1 MAKTIQ
7 EAGGMVNGGALPTS
21 QEILNNSNI
30 ATPTVQAGNKLAGD
44 LMGIMGEGAKV
55 VQADNTASVKA
66 AQRVASDSL
75 TSMSKDL
82 AKIKEETQ
90 PNAVSMRNAQK
101 ANEAVY
107 QFYGRKTFDNEDAQ
121 SSFDKNYHDTA
132 SVSIADMNSSL
143 EVGALKL
150 DADAQVIAV
159 TDAIQSQVDLNVKQ
173 TSDMY
178 NGYVET
184 ITAGGY
190 YTKLQAENLISGI
203 YIQSLQGDY
212 ETLKNLPIYKEDG
225 SIDMAIASK
234 VYNARFGNQSEMSMD
249 KGKEEEGYSV
259 KAVGDTNVEIVNAQQ
274 NAFNA
279 LLKSFTKNTSNIKI
293 DTTQVPATTGSTTIR
308 TNTQRI
314 INENNKAI
322 QSNNSGGATYSK
334 SSQFTANK
342 AIASEKTK
350 GDIVEEVE
358 MSVQG
363 VIDGDVNYE
372 DVSKD
377 HTRQT
382 NYVNPTTDKL
392 SNGTVTVSKST
403 VDSVYKGH
411 VTQLEK
417 TVQNS
422 QNIDEIDKSVYDIT
436 KLEVNTNHKIK
447 SPYIVA
453 TYKDVSDGVIKDAS
467 NMFEMMKSVTVANIY
482 GNTITD
488 NTMTL
493 GWLRQKDENGQ
504 SKMVQVLQAKYYELQ
519 KTYTD
524 SEGRIDPNKE
534 KEAMIKYNFLIH
546 TLSRQFENNVT
557 KGDGA
562 RQVRSAMQ
570 ELRSDKDMINYGF
583 GTESTTSTTANTII
597 AGAVG
602 AEVPI
607 DDIKS
612 YTQNILDN
620 QTTEISSSVD
630 WIFAGDSIV
639 ILTPD
644 GGATPKNIVNKIE
657 IDISN
662 GLKDLNF
669 SDVDIGED
677 TNVEISSD
685 RIDGQLGTV
694 VIVRHKQTNAIIYS
708 KVYTGSTLSNG
719 VSNEDEA
726 KLEATRAEQKTIR
739 DERNKDFDFLK
750 PDAYIEAQKK
760 LRASKDK

>member
-7 EAGGMVNGGALPTS
+7 EAGGQTNGGALPTS
-21 QEILNNSNI
+21 QEILSNSSI
-30 ATPTVQAGNKLAGD
+30 VTPTVQAGNKLAGD

-55 VQADNTASVKA
+55 AQADNTASVKA

-121 SSFDKNYHDTA
+121 NSFDKNYHDTA
-132 SVSIADMNSSL
+132 SVSIANMNSSL

-159 TDAIQSQVDLNVKQ
+159 TDAIQSQVDLNIKQ
-173 TSDMY
+173 TPDMY
-178 NGYVET
+178 HGYVET
-184 ITAGGY
+184 ITTGGY
-190 YTKLQAENLISGI
+190 YTKLQAENLISEI

-225 SIDMAIASK
+225 SIDMAVASK

-308 TNTQRI
+308 ANTKRI
-314 INENNKAI
+314 ISENNKAI

-403 VDSVYKGH
+403 VDSIYKGH

-417 TVQNS
+417 TIQNS

-453 TYKDVSDGVIKDAS
+453 TYKDVNDGVIKDAD
-467 NMFEMMKSVTVANIY
+467 NMFEMMKSVTVANVY

-534 KEAMIKYNFLIH
+534 KEAMIKYNFFIH

-562 RQVRSAMQ
+562 RQIRSAMQ

-583 GTESTTSTTANTII
+583 GTESMTSTTANTII
-597 AGAVG
+597 AGATG

-612 YTQNILDN
+612 YTQDILDN
-620 QTTEISSSVD
+620 QTTEISSSID

-726 KLEATRAEQKTIR
+726 KLEAIRAEQKTIR
-739 DERNKDFDFLK
+739 DERNKDFGFLNT
-750 PDAYIEAQKK
+750 DAYTKAQKK
-760 LRASKDK
+760 LKASKDK